1 MFIQLRRFRVAP
13 SLALAIVAAVLLAM
27 MTSGTHAQTAQ
38 ESPSKPAS
46 PPSGQTVRPAPE
58 GMQKSMEAMGPMM
71 GQMMSAMLDGMLA
84 VLSKPETAQRTAAF
98 TKNYYDA
105 LIAKGFSNE
114 DALKI
119 VMAHGIPMPG
129 GR

>member
-1 MFIQLRRFRVAP
+1 MALCKSRPVRAALRT
-13 SLALAIVAAVLLAM
+13 IAAVLVGFVLAVAV
-27 MTSGTHAQTAQ
+27 GAQTSQ
-38 ESPSKPAS
+38 EGTSKPA
-46 PPSGQTVRPAPE
+46 PKPMPNPDMHKA
-58 GMQKSMEAMGPMM
+58 MEAMGPMM
-71 GQMMSAMLDGMLA
+71 GQMMSSMLDGMLI
-84 VLSKPETAQRTAAF
+84 VLAKPETAQRTATF
-98 TKNYYDA
+98 SRNYYDA